1 MNLVVLMI
9 LALMLNLMILVN
21 LKNFFLVEKYES
33 SLKYLIL
40 MNLVL
45 RNFMILVILVNCV
58 ILVIL
63 RNMVNLVILGYH
75 VILANLATLV
85 F

>member
-1 MNLVVLMI
+1 MIKLILINFVGVVI
-9 LALMLNLMILVN
+9 CFKEV
-21 LKNFFLVEKYES
+21 
-33 SLKYLIL
+33 LIL

-63 RNMVNLVILGYH
+63 TNMVNLVILGYH